1 MRELG
6 GEDHGSTSE
15 GEGEARNKPH
25 PLQDTCRLQGAG
37 STKDCSTEGGR
48 GIQAGG
54 YGRPPAR
61 LETRIKSLEQ
71 ERDRLKSDLEAAHMR
86 IAALEESRSAVANR
100 IDWVIERLGGVVER
114 GD

>member
-1 MRELG
+1 MAPRAKEKVKRA
-6 GEDHGSTSE
+6 TSRTRSKTP
-15 GEGEARNKPH
+15 AASKAPAAPKIAAPKAAAASKRA
-25 PLQDTCRLQGAG
+25 DTGA
-37 STKDCSTEGGR
+37 
-48 GIQAGG
+48 
-54 YGRPPAR
+54 PPAR